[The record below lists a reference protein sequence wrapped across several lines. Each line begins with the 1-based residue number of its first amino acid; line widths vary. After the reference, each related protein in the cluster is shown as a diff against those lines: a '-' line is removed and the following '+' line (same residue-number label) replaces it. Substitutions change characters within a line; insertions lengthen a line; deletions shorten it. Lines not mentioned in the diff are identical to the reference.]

1 MAGVNSETLVDLVD
15 LLVDEVNVRSVEL
28 TDDLEGHAR
37 LVLQPDGRALGPRLG
52 GDVQAVF
59 AAARS
64 GDYRRNDDGTVTVA
78 GQVLVPGEFDL
89 GVESPDGVTAAAL
102 SSGDAVVV
110 LDTEVTDDLTREGLA
125 RDVVRQVQ
133 QARRDAGLVVTD
145 RIRLVLDG
153 DEDLMEAIRAHETH
167 VAGQVLAVELVY
179 DTIDP
184 NADGSTEATVEGA
197 TLRFSLAV
205 A

>member
-1 MAGVNSETLVDLVD
+1 
-15 LLVDEVNVRSVEL
+15 
-28 TDDLEGHAR
+28 
-37 LVLQPDGRALGPRLG
+37 
-52 GDVQAVF
+52 
-59 AAARS
+59 
-64 GDYRRNDDGTVTVA
+64 VTVA

-145 RIRLVLDG
+145 RIRLILDG
-153 DEDLMEAIRAHETH
+153 DDDLMVAIRAHETH

-179 DTIDP
+179 DAIDP
-184 NADGSTEATVEGA
+184 SADGATEATVEGA